1 MSLDVTEITVDLETL
16 DVEIS
21 RVADFQLAIESEM
34 PGVDI
39 GMPGLPGPAGEPG
52 IGFVLVGSVP
62 TVEDLPD
69 PTTLETGDAYT
80 VDSDGHLYVVGP
92 DQTEWVDAG
101 VIQGPPGPPGS
112 EGARGIPCTQ
122 GAPGPQGVPGVPGSP
137 GPKGD
142 TGAAGAPSTVP
153 GPPGPPGSTG
163 AKGDKGDQGTPGTP
177 GGPPG
182 PAGAPGVQG
191 EAGPGGLMRPYNSR
205 VLQGYP
211 INEWGAAMIAG
222 PGAGNIRFDIMAEGG
237 RGAVGSLMISAWD
250 QNGVFFP
257 QVFLLPAGSEIWIR
271 EPGAF
276 EEADRDAYMRIRLL
290 TASEA
295 RATEQDGPYQWA
307 FIRQAQVLERTLQF
321 PDRDNGWPDL
331 LIDMQLV
338 LEGDVAAPVV
348 QSLPAPETVEPAA
361 ARTLEADG
369 HMYSVNQEKT
379 DWVDV
384 SPVQGPQGVPGEP
397 GPPGAGAGL
406 SVYTWT
412 SINENW
418 DPLPSGTM
426 GAPPP
431 DTSTYL
437 MWSKTNQAGVPGLKA
452 QDMTGGDYLN
462 VREVESGTEHQFLVI
477 HAGQQDE
484 DDWWLEA
491 VLTEDLSTILADG
504 TEVELEAQS
513 NHLRELPPGGTTG
526 QLLHKA
532 DDTTPDYA
540 TYWGDLPAGGGG
552 GEPGPPGPQG
562 DKGDTGSAGAPG
574 AAGPKGDKGDTGAA
588 GAATS
593 TVP

>member
-1 MSLDVTEITVDLETL
+1 MSLDVTDITVDLETL
-16 DVEIS
+16 EVEVS
-21 RVADFQLAIESEM
+21 RVGPIGVSVESEM
-34 PGVDI
+34 PGADI
-39 GMPGLPGPAGEPG
+39 GVPGLPGPQGEPG

-112 EGARGIPCTQ
+112 EGARGIPGAQ

-142 TGAAGAPSTVP
+142 TGVAGAPSTVP

-163 AKGDKGDQGTPGTP
+163 AKGDKGDTGTPGTP

-211 INEWGAAMIAG
+211 VNELGAAMITG
-222 PGAGNIRFDIMAEGG
+222 PGAGNIRFDSMAAGG
-237 RGAVGSLMISAWD
+237 RGAVGLLMISAWD

-290 TASEA
+290 TASQPPSH
-295 RATEQDGPYQWA
+295 RAQDGPYQWA
-307 FIRQAQVLERTLQF
+307 IIRQAQALDRTLQF

-338 LEGDVAAPVV
+338 LEGDVEAPVV
-348 QSLPAPETVEPAA
+348 QSLPAPETVQPAT

-369 HMYSVNQEKT
+369 HMYSVNQELT
-379 DWVDV
+379 DWIDTALSCAGPAGCARRTRTTRSRCRSERLHLDV
-384 SPVQGPQGVPGEP
+384 HQRELGSAPLRHDGCPSSGMPSDVPDVVQDQPGRC
-397 GPPGAGAGL
+397 AGAEGPGHDWRRL
-406 SVYTWT
+406 PHRARGRVWYRAPVPS
-412 SINENW
+412 
-418 DPLPSGTM
+418 DP
-426 GAPPP
+426 
-431 DTSTYL
+431 
-437 MWSKTNQAGVPGLKA
+437 
-452 QDMTGGDYLN
+452 
-462 VREVESGTEHQFLVI
+462 R
-477 HAGQQDE
+477 
-484 DDWWLEA
+484 
-491 VLTEDLSTILADG
+491 
-504 TEVELEAQS
+504 
-513 NHLRELPPGGTTG
+513 R
-526 QLLHKA
+526 
-532 DDTTPDYA
+532 
-540 TYWGDLPAGGGG
+540 
-552 GEPGPPGPQG
+552 
-562 DKGDTGSAGAPG
+562 SAG
-574 AAGPKGDKGDTGAA
+574 
-588 GAATS
+588 
-593 TVP
+593 